1 MGTGYQWRDTV
12 TAVSTAALQIA
23 GGFAECSG
31 ALIST
36 VACGQLWLRAKE
48 DSWGSITRGALSRG
62 VLAVRSGPLDVG
74 GSAMMVG
81 VLLTPILLM
90 LHPTQQFRNAP
101 SFLEDPSQLPPLRRV
116 PRP

>member
-1 MGTGYQWRDTV
+1 M
-12 TAVSTAALQIA
+12 AAGQRRFL
-23 GGFAECSG
+23 GLHHPWSAEP
-31 ALIST
+31 
-36 VACGQLWLRAKE
+36 
-48 DSWGSITRGALSRG
+48 G